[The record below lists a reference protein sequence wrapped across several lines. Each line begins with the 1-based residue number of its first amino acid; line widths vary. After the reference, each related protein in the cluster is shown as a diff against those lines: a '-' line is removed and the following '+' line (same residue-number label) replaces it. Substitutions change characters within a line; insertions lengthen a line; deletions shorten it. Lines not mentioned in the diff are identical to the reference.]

1 MYASPYCPYYIYGGH
16 AVKGFQYS
24 FDMHLIFGLQKQRT
38 FYDKSIHQ
46 MLAIV

>member
-24 FDMHLIFGLQKQRT
+24 FDMHLDFKDKGHL
-38 FYDKSIHQ
+38 YDKSIHQ
-46 MLAIV
+46 MLAI